1 MCLIDSSK
9 VKKAEDFFIEHGNL
23 STLVGRLIPG
33 IRQLISIPAGLA
45 KMKLLPFTIFTLI
58 GAAFWN
64 IVLIVLGY
72 LAHGQKDLI
81 EKYNHEISLGLA
93 VLGVLFIAYLIS
105 QAFKKKPENKETSE
119 N

>member
-1 MCLIDSSK
+1 MAREL
-9 VKKAEDFFIEHGNL
+9 
-23 STLVGRLIPG
+23 R
-33 IRQLISIPAGLA
+33 
-45 KMKLLPFTIFTLI
+45 
-58 GAAFWN
+58 
-64 IVLIVLGY
+64 Y
-72 LAHGQKDLI
+72 KDLI